1 MKSYTEK
8 TGEKDRLSMSFFF
21 SHTQHVD
28 DPKQFFTTIA
38 HQLVQNVNDYRQ
50 VLGLRIQHNQDLYT
64 KGLDVQF
71 HKLIIKL
78 FLKLRE

>member
-1 MKSYTEK
+1 
-8 TGEKDRLSMSFFF
+8 MSFFF

-38 HQLVQNVNDYRQ
+38 HQLVQKVDYYRQ

-71 HKLIIKL
+71 YKLIIKL